1 MNANGGGAG
10 VDDQAIADFEVE
22 IGNNLYRLWNRMAS
36 GSYLPSPM
44 RRVEI
49 PKSGGGVRPLGIPT
63 VTDRLAQT
71 VAKAA
76 QEPDLE
82 RHFHADSYGY
92 RSGKSAHQALAQT
105 RERCWRND
113 WVLDLDIESFFDTID
128 HDLLMRA
135 VRRHTQEKW
144 VVLYIERWLKAPVA
158 MPDGTLPRHA
168 AGLSCKSDSC

>member
-1 MNANGGGAG
+1 MNGTKPFPIAKRQVWEAWKRVKANGGGAG
-10 VDDQAIADFEVE
+10 VDDQALADFEAD

-36 GSYLPSPM
+36 GSYHPSPV

-63 VTDRLAQT
+63 VTDRIAQT

-76 QEPDLE
+76 LEPELE

-92 RSGKSAHQALAQT
+92 RPGKSAHQALAQT
-105 RERCWRND
+105 RKRCWRND

-144 VVLYIERWLKAPVA
+144 VLLEPLAIFRQSVV
-158 MPDGTLPRHA
+158 
-168 AGLSCKSDSC
+168 